1 MWLRRKSQSILEYAI
16 LIAIVV
22 AAILI
27 MQTFMKR
34 GVQGRLKD
42 SSEKIGGGTS
52 YSASGTSIL
61 EDRAMTTDRSIAEV
75 TSINGT
81 KVGDVATLMGV
92 ASNVAVYDTEANK
105 AYSATA
111 VTGGKTTSK
120 TLTKTA
126 DAKSEVYKKEGYDGL
141 GGPVGDFGALGDIN
155 GLANTTKE
163 DDKFWKSGTS
173 EL

>member
-1 MWLRRKSQSILEYAI
+1 VWLKRKSQSILEYAI
-16 LIAIVV
+16 LIAVVV

-52 YSASGTSIL
+52 YSASGTTIL
-61 EDRAMTTDRSIAEV
+61 EDRAMTSDRNITEV
-75 TSINGT
+75 TAVNNT
-81 KVGDVATLMGV
+81 GV
-92 ASNVAVYDTEANK
+92 SMSGMASNMGLATDAVPTYDTEANK

-111 VTGGKTTSK
+111 VTGGTTTSK

-126 DAKSEVYKKEGYDGL
+126 DAANETYTKAGYDAAAS
-141 GGPVGDFGALGDIN
+141 PDVTDFSSNPDA
-155 GLANTTKE
+155 ANTTAA
-163 DDKFWKSGTS
+163 DDATFWKAGGN
-173 EL
+173 

>member
-1 MWLRRKSQSILEYAI
+1 MWLKRKSQSILEYAI
-16 LIAIVV
+16 LIAVVV

-52 YSASGTSIL
+52 YSASGTTIL
-61 EDRAMTTDRSIAEV
+61 EDRHMNATSNRVIEESTATGGTDSPIAKMQGMAGMTVHPT
-75 TSINGT
+75 
-81 KVGDVATLMGV
+81 GD
-92 ASNVAVYDTEANK
+92 K

-111 VTGGKTTSK
+111 VSGGETKSK

-126 DAKSEVYKKEGYDGL
+126 DAANETFKQGDYSSNT
-141 GGPVGDFGALGDIN
+141 VGDFTATDF
-155 GLANTTKE
+155 
-163 DDKFWKSGTS
+163 DDDSKTPGVWSAPGQ
-173 EL
+173 